1 MALTFIRKINKK
13 GRFLLSSILLLLA
26 LKALSDG
33 LLHLHQGN
41 RYTNPSE
48 SESTLQFHDHHD
60 KVHDDVQREQVYAAY
75 HEARKERCDGC
86 RYIPFYKRMY
96 PNVKSV
102 FDAGAA
108 NCGVMRLLE
117 ARGYETEGIEYSE
130 WVVNNFCQDFLRDP
144 KRIEVGPINSAMNK
158 KVFDLVL
165 CTDVLEHIPILD
177 IPSTLETISS
187 LARVGGDVFLVIAS
201 DPSKHENHPERS
213 SAATELKQSGL
224 KIHET
229 VKPRSWWL
237 LQLSKYGLVEDEKAM
252 EVFMQTNQKEVH
264 DPRYGYSIHNFKN
277 RGDTKVYK
285 PNRRHVDRVYC
296 LKKIS
301 S

>member
-1 MALTFIRKINKK
+1 MFRMKRK
-13 GRFLLSSILLLLA
+13 GRALFGLVLLLFA
-26 LKALSDG
+26 IQVAIQTIRNT
-33 LLHLHQGN
+33 LLHSN
-41 RYTNPSE
+41 E
-48 SESTLQFHDHHD
+48 SIVHLRPTESTHTLRTPQY
-60 KVHDDVQREQVYAAY
+60 KDVQREQVYAAY

-86 RYIPFYKRMY
+86 RYVPFYKRMY

-117 ARGYETEGIEYSE
+117 AKGFEVEGIEYSE
-130 WVVNNFCQDFLRDP
+130 WVVNSFCQDFLQDP
-144 KRIEVGPINSAMNK
+144 TRVEVGPIHLATNR

-165 CTDVLEHIPILD
+165 CTDVLEHIPIED
-177 IPSTLETISS
+177 IPSTLHKIST
-187 LARVGGDVFLVIAS
+187 LVKVGGDVFLVIAS

-213 SAATELKQSGL
+213 SAAEELKQSGL

-237 LQLSKYGLVEDEKAM
+237 LQLSNYGLEEDKTAM
-252 EVFMQTNQKEVH
+252 DLFLQTNQQEVH

-277 RGDTKVYK
+277 RGQTKVYA
-285 PNRRHVDRVYC
+285 PNKRHVDRVYC
-296 LKKIS
+296 LKKS
-301 S
+301 